1 LNAVVRSFPPD
12 HPAAQGHFPGNP
24 VIPGALLLSEVVHA
38 IAADL
43 GTHPGTVHIRAA
55 KFLRPVRPGERVEIE
70 FFRTGHGEVRFDC
83 TVGGAPALTG
93 QIRWNDMPAAG

>member
-1 LNAVVRSFPPD
+1 MTAELRSFPPD

-43 GTHPGTVHIRAA
+43 NAHPRDLHIKVA
-55 KFLRPVRPGERVEIE
+55 KFLRPVKPGERVAIE
-70 FFRTGHGEVRFDC
+70 FSPTGPGEVRFGC
-83 TVGGAPALTG
+83 TVAGKPVLTG